1 MPIVVELDV
10 MLARRKMRSK
20 ELAERI
26 RLSEQQV
33 AMLRANRTRG
43 VRFDTLAEI
52 CEVLACQPGDLL
64 VMTADDPSPPD
75 PEPGRALLDELPAKR
90 THSLAR

>member
-1 MPIVVELDV
+1 MSIVVELDV

-26 RLSEQQV
+26 GLSEQQV
-33 AMLRANRTRG
+33 SMLRANRARG
-43 VRFDTLAEI
+43 VRFDTLAKI
-52 CEVLACQPGDLL
+52 CEVLACQPCDLL

-75 PEPGRALLDELPAKR
+75 PEPGQASPDGLPAKCLPA
-90 THSLAR
+90 LAR